1 MPTTYQK
8 PCDTHRQLS
17 TRLLICIDKS
27 QLNANHVHDRQYTCQ
42 ALGWILTQYVD
53 QVDFEQSREKPSGQL
68 KCIASRADEKIKKRQ
83 MQNWMLNA
91 QLEAVTLIILFGF
104 LENVFEKGFSKSND
118 LGDKHYAQHAAHK
131 AKDVVVDDEVH
142 WLADWLADCLIISR
156 RIKFPPPPLV

>member
-68 KCIASRADEKIKKRQ
+68 KCIASRADEKRQKTNAKLNVERTIRGGDIDHFIWVSLKRF
-83 MQNWMLNA
+83 WKR
-91 QLEAVTLIILFGF
+91 
-104 LENVFEKGFSKSND
+104 VFEIKW
-118 LGDKHYAQHAAHK
+118 LRRQTLRAARSTQSQRRSWRRSSL
-131 AKDVVVDDEVH
+131 ARRLIG
-142 WLADWLADCLIISR
+142 WLLNNLETD
-156 RIKFPPPPLV
+156 